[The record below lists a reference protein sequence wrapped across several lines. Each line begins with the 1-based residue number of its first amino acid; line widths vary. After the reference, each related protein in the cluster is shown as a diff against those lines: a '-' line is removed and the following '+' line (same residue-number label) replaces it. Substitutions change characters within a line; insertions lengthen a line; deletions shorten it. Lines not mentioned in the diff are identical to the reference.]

1 MAGNVKV
8 MVAPGRYV
16 QGQGAIFEIGRHVKK
31 LGKKALVI
39 GGKTGLAST
48 REGRKKFC
56 RKWHQPGGGTLRR

>member
-8 MVAPGRYV
+8 MLAPGRYV

-39 GGKTGLAST
+39 GGKTGLEVT
-48 REGRKKFC
+48 RDGL
-56 RKWHQPGGGTLRR
+56 PGFSAF

>member
-8 MVAPGRYV
+8 MLAPGRYV

-39 GGKTGLAST
+39 GGKTGLEVT
-48 REGRKKFC
+48 RDGREKVL
-56 RKWHQPGGGTLRR
+56 RKMVLVK